1 MSNLFFETIT
11 KEQKE
16 IFESLPS
23 LEPKGVLGGG
33 TAIALQIGHRKS
45 VDLDVFL
52 EKEVPK
58 ILASKVNAKFTKFNI
73 TPIVDNA
80 NELTLTVGKTK
91 LTFVCYPFPPLHKKV
106 KTDSLPIFNTGDLAT
121 NKAYT
126 IGRRGS
132 YKDYVDLYF
141 LLRERRTTLGKVI
154 EEAQKRFSGNFSEKL
169 FLQQLTYMDDITD
182 FAIDFLPE
190 KKVTP
195 EEVGKWLTN
204 EAKKYT
210 KAKAEGAEG

>member
-16 IFESLPS
+16 IFESLS
-23 LEPKGVLGGG
+23 GLEPKGVLGGG
-33 TAIALQIGHRKS
+33 TAIAIQVGHRKS

-58 ILASKVNAKFTKFNI
+58 SLAPKLNTKFTKFNI
-73 TPIVDNA
+73 IPIVDNA
-80 NELTLTVGKTK
+80 DELTLTVGKTK

-106 KTDSLPIFNTGDLAT
+106 KTGSLPVFNIGDLAT

-132 YKDYVDLYF
+132 YKDYVDLCF
-141 LLRERRTTLGKVI
+141 LLREGYTTLGKVI
-154 EEAQKRFSGNFSEKL
+154 KEAQERFLGNFSEKL

-182 FAIDFLPE
+182 FAIDFLPG

-195 EEVGKWLTN
+195 EEVGKRLTN
-204 EAKKYT
+204 ETKSYT
-210 KAKAEGAEG
+210 KAKAEGAES